1 MFLKIYTDCSI
12 VYANIRSHYI
22 TMREVHTMDYEE
34 YKRLII
40 ELLNKLEEKD
50 SLLVK
55 QIYTIINQYLRK
67 RGR

>member
-1 MFLKIYTDCSI
+1 MSYK
-12 VYANIRSHYI
+12 
-22 TMREVHTMDYEE
+22 E

-40 ELLNKLEEKD
+40 AKLEKLEEKD
-50 SLLVK
+50 FLLLK

>member
-1 MFLKIYTDCSI
+1 
-12 VYANIRSHYI
+12 
-22 TMREVHTMDYEE
+22 MDYEE

-55 QIYTIINQYLRK
+55 QIYTIINHYLRK

>member
-1 MFLKIYTDCSI
+1 
-12 VYANIRSHYI
+12 
-22 TMREVHTMDYEE
+22 MDSKE

-40 ELLNKLEEKD
+40 AQIGKLEERD
-50 SLLVK
+50 FLLIK

>member
-1 MFLKIYTDCSI
+1 
-12 VYANIRSHYI
+12 
-22 TMREVHTMDYEE
+22 MDYKE

-40 ELLNKLEEKD
+40 AQLEKLEGKD
-50 SLLVK
+50 FLLLK

>member
-1 MFLKIYTDCSI
+1 MNCK
-12 VYANIRSHYI
+12 
-22 TMREVHTMDYEE
+22 E

-40 ELLNKLEEKD
+40 AQLEKLEKKD
-50 SLLVK
+50 FLLLK

>member
-1 MFLKIYTDCSI
+1 MSYK
-12 VYANIRSHYI
+12 
-22 TMREVHTMDYEE
+22 E

-40 ELLNKLEEKD
+40 TKLEKLEEKD
-50 SLLVK
+50 FLLLK

>member
-1 MFLKIYTDCSI
+1 
-12 VYANIRSHYI
+12 
-22 TMREVHTMDYEE
+22 MDSKE

-40 ELLNKLEEKD
+40 AKLEKLEEKD
-50 SLLVK
+50 FLLLK